1 MFGALISV
9 ITGIL
14 TGKAGEK
21 IGGTVAKVAELG
33 ALAAAL
39 APVAL
44 WLHAHKD
51 ETVITVTYGELAF
64 WGSLC
69 GSILFLALRLVHR
82 APPPG

>member
-1 MFGALISV
+1 MLAGLISV

-14 TGKAGEK
+14 TGKAGER
-21 IGGTVAKVAELG
+21 IGGTVARFAELG
-33 ALAAAL
+33 ALLAAA

-44 WLHAHKD
+44 WLDANKD

-69 GSILFLALRLVHR
+69 GSFFFLALRLVHR
-82 APPPG
+82 APPP